1 MFDFIRK
8 KKDIGLYAP
17 VNGEIVAIEDVPD
30 QVFASKMMGDGLA
43 FEFDDSLVFAPCD
56 GKISMIAQ
64 TKHAIGITMKNG
76 IEILIH
82 VGLETV
88 QFQGEGFDV
97 LVKKGQSVKIGEP
110 ILQID
115 RNFFESQ
122 EINLITPMIVTNS
135 QNYQIEKKNTKQN
148 VLCADEYVICFK

>member
-1 MFDFIRK
+1 MLNFIRK

-17 VNGEIVAIEDVPD
+17 VNGEIIAIEDVPD

-43 FEFDDSLVFAPCD
+43 FDFHGSLIYAPCN

-64 TKHAIGITMKNG
+64 TKHAMGITMKNG

-88 QFQGEGFDV
+88 RFQGKGFDV
-97 LVKKGQSVKIGEP
+97 LVKKGQRVKIGEP

-122 EINLITPMIVTNS
+122 GINLITPMIVTNS